1 MSTINVEKD
10 GNTITLSGD
19 MTNDFEQ
26 MKKECAGR
34 YESMFGDAAKVIAK
48 VPQRKMTQEQIMQVY
63 NEGVTASFYDNNNI
77 WAYFCVNP
85 EDYSNYMFS
94 PADGENRDNKYL
106 RLRTGIVK
114 FSLEAGFDVYKIL
127 CA

>member
-1 MSTINVEKD
+1 MSTINVEQD

-34 YESMFGDAAKVIAK
+34 Y
-48 VPQRKMTQEQIMQVY
+48 
-63 NEGVTASFYDNNNI
+63 DNFI
-77 WAYFCVNP
+77 FP
-85 EDYSNYMFS
+85 
-94 PADGENRDNKYL
+94 
-106 RLRTGIVK
+106 
-114 FSLEAGFDVYKIL
+114 